1 MFDNQWQIRANLMK
15 LTSYNKELYSD
26 SDLAAGLIL
35 SYVSDKSTYSLLANY
50 QSSKIDENSSEQ
62 LYSILPN
69 RFSVEANIQYVLRKN
84 LHLNLNVSNL
94 LDKDNYGV
102 AYRAPIIGGVKEK
115 GRQANLSLIWSY

>member
-1 MFDNQWQIRANLMK
+1 

-26 SDLAAGLIL
+26 SNLAAGLIL

-62 LYSILPN
+62 LYSVLPS
-69 RFSVEANIQYVLRKN
+69 RVTIEANVQYVLKEN

-94 LDKDNYGV
+94 LDENNYGV

-115 GRQANLSLIWSY
+115 GRQANLSVIWSY